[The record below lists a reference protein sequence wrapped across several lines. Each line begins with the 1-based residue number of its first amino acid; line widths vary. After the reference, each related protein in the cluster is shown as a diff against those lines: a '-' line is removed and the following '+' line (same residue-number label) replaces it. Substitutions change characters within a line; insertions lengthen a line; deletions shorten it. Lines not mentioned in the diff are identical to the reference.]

1 MQKQFIKEE
10 VYSLTTYCEEELTPP
25 AKKSTKPAKSAK
37 GRYKRY
43 LYVTIEYYINN
54 MSVFQENY
62 RLRGNTSRGT
72 DER

>member
-25 AKKSTKPAKSAK
+25 AKKSTKPAK
-37 GRYKRY
+37 